1 MTWNIYALFWWCTI
15 LIFLLAFAPGSTVHR
30 IVDLLTSP
38 APYTSSTRQ
47 SVAPVSTRFRPV
59 PRRAVAQALAASSS
73 CPRTPPSASPPCL
86 GTPSSFHSLGPHNF
100 PDFCRFEV
108 ALSSLVKVSL
118 EFFAIQCEIGARW
131 IARTNFASR
140 INILHVYGGSKPTKH
155 SLKSYIYS

>member
-59 PRRAVAQALAASSS
+59 CASP
-73 CPRTPPSASPPCL
+73 CCRPSACRVVLLSSHTTLRLASLPRHPIL
-86 GTPSSFHSLGPHNF
+86 VSFPRPAQLPRLLPLRGSSFIVSKSLSRV
-100 PDFCRFEV
+100 FCYSMWNRCSVNCSNQFCI
-108 ALSSLVKVSL
+108 KN
-118 EFFAIQCEIGARW
+118 QY
-131 IARTNFASR
+131 IACVWWFKADET
-140 INILHVYGGSKPTKH
+140 
-155 SLKSYIYS
+155 